1 VTLGCFLENEMKTN
15 LFERIFEIQ
24 KKIDAITLSKYEGMD
39 QGMLL
44 PQHQDSQ
51 DVYWRDNSYW
61 NDEETVY
68 SFSFS
73 TNGEFVG
80 DLPPNCA
87 LDIMMIL
94 ESYKQ

>member
-1 VTLGCFLENEMKTN
+1 MD

-24 KKIDAITLSKYEGMD
+24 KKIDAITSSKYEGMD
-39 QGMLL
+39 QGMFL
-44 PQHQDSQ
+44 PQYQESQ

-61 NDEETVY
+61 NDEENVY

-73 TNGEFVG
+73 TDGDYVG
-80 DLPPNCA
+80 DIPPDCF

-94 ESYKQ
+94 ESYKKKNK